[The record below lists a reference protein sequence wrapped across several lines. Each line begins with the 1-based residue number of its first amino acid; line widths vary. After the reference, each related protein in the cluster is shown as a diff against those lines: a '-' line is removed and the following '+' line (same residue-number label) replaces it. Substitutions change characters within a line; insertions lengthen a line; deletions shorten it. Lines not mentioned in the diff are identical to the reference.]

1 MQTQLT
7 IRKASCE
14 DIPALDI
21 LIPNS
26 VKNLQ
31 AAYYSREQMD
41 GALGTVFGVD
51 SQLIK
56 DGTYF
61 IAEVESNVVG
71 CGGWSQRKTLFG
83 GDKAD
88 NKEDNL
94 LDPLHEPARI
104 RAYFVHPAW
113 ARRGIGSKIM
123 AACESAATA
132 VGYSRLELVA
142 TLAGE
147 PLYKAHGFDDVE
159 HFEISL
165 PNGASLP
172 VIRMSKHIHQ

>member
-1 MQTQLT
+1 MQLT
-7 IRKASCE
+7 IRKASYE
-14 DIPALDI
+14 DIPALEA
-21 LIPNS
+21 LIQNS

-61 IAEVESNVVG
+61 IVEVESNIVG

-83 GDKAD
+83 GDKSQ
-88 NKEDNL
+88 NKEDDF
-94 LDPLHEPARI
+94 LDPLHESARI
-104 RAYFVHPAW
+104 RAFFVHPAW

-123 AACESAATA
+123 AACEAAA
-132 VGYSRLELVA
+132 IGVGFSRFELVA

-147 PLYKAHGFDDVE
+147 PLYKAHGFYNIE
-159 HFEISL
+159 YFEISL
-165 PNGASLP
+165 PNGACLP
-172 VIRMSKHIHQ
+172 VIRMSKQI

>member
-1 MQTQLT
+1 MQLT

-14 DIPALDI
+14 DIPALEA

-31 AAYYSREQMD
+31 AAYYSCEQID

-61 IAEVESNVVG
+61 IAEVESNIVG

-83 GDKAD
+83 GDKAP
-88 NKEDNL
+88 NKEDHL

-104 RAYFVHPAW
+104 RAFFVHPAW
-113 ARRGIGSKIM
+113 TRRGIGSKIM
-123 AACESAATA
+123 ATCETAAIA
-132 VGYSRLELVA
+132 VGFSRLELVS

-147 PLYKAHGFDDVE
+147 QLYKAHGFYDVE

-165 PNGASLP
+165 LNGTSLP
-172 VIRMSKHIHQ
+172 VIRMSKQIV

>member
-1 MQTQLT
+1 MQLT
-7 IRKASCE
+7 IRKASCD
-14 DIPALDI
+14 DIPALEA
-21 LIPNS
+21 LIQNS

-31 AAYYSREQMD
+31 AAYYSREQID
-41 GALGTVFGVD
+41 GALGTIFGVD

-61 IAEVESNVVG
+61 IAEVESNIVG

-83 GDKAD
+83 GDKAQ
-88 NKEDNL
+88 NKQDEL

-104 RAYFVHPAW
+104 RAFFVHPAW

-123 AACESAATA
+123 AACEAAA
-132 VGYSRLELVA
+132 IGIGFSRLELVA

-147 PLYKAHGFDDVE
+147 PLYKAHGFDHIE

-165 PNGASLP
+165 YNGAFLP
-172 VIRMSKHIHQ
+172 VIRMSKQI

>member
-1 MQTQLT
+1 MEMQLT
-7 IRKASCE
+7 IRKASCQ
-14 DIPALDI
+14 DIPALEA

-31 AAYYSREQMD
+31 ATYYSCEQMD

-61 IAEVESNVVG
+61 VAEVESNVVG

-83 GDKAD
+83 GDKVD
-88 NKEDNL
+88 NKKDDL
-94 LDPLHEPARI
+94 LNPLHEPARI
-104 RAYFVHPAW
+104 RAFFVHPTW
-113 ARRGIGSKIM
+113 ARRGIGSKIL
-123 AACESAATA
+123 AACEAAAIA
-132 VGYSRLELVA
+132 VGFSKLELVA

-147 PLYKAHGFDDVE
+147 PFYKTHGFDDVE
-159 HFEISL
+159 HLEISL
-165 PNGASLP
+165 PNRASLP
-172 VIRMSKHIHQ
+172 VIRMSKHIRH

>member
-1 MQTQLT
+1 MQLI

-14 DIPALDI
+14 DIPALET

-83 GDKAD
+83 GDKYQ
-88 NKEDNL
+88 NKEDDL

-104 RAYFVHPAW
+104 RAFFVHPAW
-113 ARRGIGSKIM
+113 TRRGIGSKIM
-123 AACESAATA
+123 AACEAEAIG
-132 VGYSRLELVA
+132 VGFSRLELVA

-147 PLYKAHGFDDVE
+147 PLYKAHGFYNIE

-165 PNGASLP
+165 SNGACLP
-172 VIRMSKHIHQ
+172 VIRMSKQI

>member
-1 MQTQLT
+1 MQLT
-7 IRKASCE
+7 IRKAYCE
-14 DIPALDI
+14 DIPALEA
-21 LIPNS
+21 LIQNS

-61 IAEVESNVVG
+61 IAEIESKMVG

-83 GDKAD
+83 GDKYQ
-88 NKEDNL
+88 NKEDDL
-94 LDPLHEPARI
+94 LDPIHEPARI
-104 RAYFVHPAW
+104 RAFFVHPAW
-113 ARRGIGSKIM
+113 VRRGIGSKIL
-123 AACESAATA
+123 AACEAAA
-132 VGYSRLELVA
+132 IGVGFSRLELVA

-147 PLYKAHGFDDVE
+147 PLYKAHGFSNIE

-165 PNGASLP
+165 PNGACLP
-172 VIRMSKHIHQ
+172 VIRMYKQI

>member
-1 MQTQLT
+1 MQLT

-14 DIPALDI
+14 DIPALEALI
-21 LIPNS
+21 LNS

-61 IAEVESNVVG
+61 IAEVESNIVG

-83 GDKAD
+83 GDKAQ
-88 NKEDNL
+88 NKQDDL

-104 RAYFVHPAW
+104 RAFFVHPAW

-123 AACESAATA
+123 AACEAAA
-132 VGYSRLELVA
+132 IGAGFSRLELVA

-147 PLYKAHGFDDVE
+147 PLYQAHGFDNIE

-165 PNGASLP
+165 SNGACLP
-172 VIRMSKHIHQ
+172 VIRMSKQI

>member
-1 MQTQLT
+1 MQLT

-14 DIPALDI
+14 DIPGLEALI
-21 LIPNS
+21 SNS

-41 GALGTVFGVD
+41 GALGTVFGID

-61 IAEVESNVVG
+61 IAEVESNIVG
-71 CGGWSQRKTLFG
+71 CGGWSQRRTLFG
-83 GDKAD
+83 GDKTQ
-88 NKEDNL
+88 NKEDDL
-94 LDPLHEPARI
+94 LDSLHEPARI
-104 RAYFVHPAW
+104 RAFFVHPAW

-123 AACESAATA
+123 AACEAAAIA
-132 VGYSRLELVA
+132 VGFSRLELVS

-147 PLYKAHGFDDVE
+147 PLYKAHGFYDVE

-172 VIRMSKHIHQ
+172 VIRMSKQIV